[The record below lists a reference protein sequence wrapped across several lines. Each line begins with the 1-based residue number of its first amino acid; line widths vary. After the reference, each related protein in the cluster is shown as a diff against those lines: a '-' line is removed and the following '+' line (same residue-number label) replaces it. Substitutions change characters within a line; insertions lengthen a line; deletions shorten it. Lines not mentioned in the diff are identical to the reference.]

1 MWRAGMVAALIALGG
16 AGNAEAQA
24 QAQAPVQT
32 QAKKELIA
40 KLLQLQQSGIDN
52 VGRALAGQTSQRVLQ
67 AAGQAIPRLAAD
79 KREAA
84 AKDVQADVKK
94 FYDEIEPLLRKRAV
108 DLAPATLAPVYEE
121 RFSEDELKQVIAWLE
136 SPVSKKFAQIDG
148 EIAGTLAQKVVA
160 DTRGTIEP
168 RLKALEASLAKR
180 LGVTSPPNGGASAPK
195 KAP

>member
-1 MWRAGMVAALIALGG
+1 MWQTVVAAVMIALCS
-16 AGNAEAQA
+16 AGSV
-24 QAQAPVQT
+24 QAQAPAQT
-32 QAKKELIA
+32 QTKKDLIA
-40 KLLQLQQSGIDN
+40 KLLQLQQTGIDN

-67 AAGQAIPRLAAD
+67 AAGQAIPRMAAD

-94 FYDEIEPLLRKRAV
+94 FYDEIEPLLRKRAT

-148 EIAGTLAQKVVA
+148 EIAGALAQKVVG

-180 LGVTSPPNGGASAPK
+180 LGVTAPAAGAASAPK

>member
-1 MWRAGMVAALIALGG
+1 MMWQAVVVAAVVALGG
-16 AGNAEAQA
+16 AGTSQA
-24 QAQAPVQT
+24 QVQAQT
-32 QAKKELIA
+32 KKELIA
-40 KLLQLQQSGIDN
+40 KLLQLQQPGIDN

-67 AAGQAIPRLAAD
+67 AAGQALPRLAAD
-79 KREAA
+79 KREAV

-94 FYDEIEPLLRKRAV
+94 FYDEIEPLLRKRATE
-108 DLAPATLAPVYEE
+108 LAPATLAPVYEE

-148 EIAGTLAQKVVA
+148 EIASTLAQKVVG

-180 LGVTSPPNGGASAPK
+180 LGVPAPANGSASAPK